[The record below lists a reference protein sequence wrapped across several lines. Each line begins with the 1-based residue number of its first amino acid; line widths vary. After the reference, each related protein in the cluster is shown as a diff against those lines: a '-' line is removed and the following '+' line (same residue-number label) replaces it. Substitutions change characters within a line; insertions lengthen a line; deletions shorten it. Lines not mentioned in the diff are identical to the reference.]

1 MTPLVKVNGAELDTS
16 RLSPEGQ
23 RLVGL
28 MHFAQQR
35 LQDLA
40 SELALLETARQVYLT
55 TLKAEMVKA
64 RSGVDLHDLFGN
76 DH

>member
-1 MTPLVKVNGAELDTS
+1 MTPLVKINGAELDTS

-28 MHFAQQR
+28 MRFAQQR

-55 TLKAEMVKA
+55 TLKAEIVKA
-64 RSGVDLHDLFGN
+64 RTGVDLHDLFGN
-76 DH
+76 DD